1 MFHNISI
8 QFHSGKDKGAH
19 CLTLNLSEN
28 TLNRIHKIR
37 YTVKTDKRYVVLFCF
52 SYYAFFRT
60 GTSFAVLCGSYFRS
74 FVYGF
79 YPYVFFASALLPLFA
94 GRQGQGIYNQ
104 CRSRKR
110 ETHRKRRC
118 VYQRIY
124 GGNAYLRTLGRTASN
139 YTRFNM
145 AHYAQRIFGRPQQYR
160 LGRV

>member
-1 MFHNISI
+1 MLYYFAFHIMH
-8 QFHSGKDKGAH
+8 F
-19 CLTLNLSEN
+19 
-28 TLNRIHKIR
+28 
-37 YTVKTDKRYVVLFCF
+37 LFL
-52 SYYAFFRT
+52 Y
-60 GTSFAVLCGSYFRS
+60 
-74 FVYGF
+74 
-79 YPYVFFASALLPLFA
+79 
-94 GRQGQGIYNQ
+94 Q